1 MNLIEITTNEFD
13 VTINLAY
20 AKSSNFTGKKI
31 YKNSRCYLHKDAI
44 NN

>member
-20 AKSSNFTGKKI
+20 AKSSNFTGEYIKTLDVIFIKTQ
-31 YKNSRCYLHKDAI
+31 
-44 NN
+44 